1 MRVLFVILS
10 LFIGQVF
17 ADVAS
22 DYQIGPEDVLE
33 ISVWKEPDLQRE
45 VLVRPDGH
53 ISFPLAGDLK
63 AEGLTTLQVQDAITT
78 KIKRYIPNP
87 VVTVTVTTIGGN
99 KIYIVGQV
107 RNPGAYVIGR
117 YVDVLQ
123 ALTLAGG
130 FTEFADVDDIRVLR
144 RTSNKESV
152 FDFNYDRVRK
162 GRSLEQNIILKGG
175 DTVIVP

>member
-1 MRVLFVILS
+1 MRSLFVILT
-10 LFIGQVF
+10 LFVSQAF
-17 ADVAS
+17 AAPTGYVV
-22 DYQIGPEDVLE
+22 GPEDVLM
-33 ISVWKEPDLQRE
+33 ISVWKEPDLQQE
-45 VLVRPDGH
+45 VLVRPDGN

-63 AEGLTTLQVQDAITT
+63 AAGLTPVQIQEEIAS
-78 KIKRYIPNP
+78 KISRYIPTP

-99 KIYIVGQV
+99 KIYIFGQV

-130 FTEFADVDDIRVLR
+130 FTEFAKGDDVRILR
-144 RTSNKESV
+144 RESEKESV
-152 FDFNYDRVRK
+152 FPFNYSNIRK
-162 GRSLEQNIILKGG
+162 GRNLEQNMILKGG